1 MRKIVRLT
9 ESDLTRIVRR
19 VLSEEKNNINEDDL
33 PVGIITVSNPKL
45 VLKATGGLLNDGD
58 GGLGCVR
65 VEAPWPFGTF
75 AAGIDR
81 LKMNSDGSGNITP
94 VKSKIG
100 SINITKPDLIKLAQ
114 AWKSNKL
121 FTTWSAGSKIQI
133 GTSILP
139 WCKKQWSS

>member
-33 PVGIITVSNPKL
+33 PVGVITVSNPKL

-81 LKMNSDGSGNITP
+81 LKMNSDGSANITP
-94 VKSKIG
+94 SQSSVGSITVPKSELLKLANAWNNNQMYTINKSGSTIKIG
-100 SINITKPDLIKLAQ
+100 KGLVNWCRQ
-114 AWKSNKL
+114 QWKS
-121 FTTWSAGSKIQI
+121 
-133 GTSILP
+133 
-139 WCKKQWSS
+139 

>member
-19 VLSEEKNNINEDDL
+19 VLSEEKNNINEDAL

-114 AWKSNKL
+114 AWKSNQL

>member
-33 PVGIITVSNPKL
+33 PVGVITVSNPKL

-65 VEAPWPFGTF
+65 VEAPFFGTF

-100 SINITKPDLIKLAQ
+100 SIDITKPDLIKLAQ
-114 AWKSNKL
+114 AWKSNQL